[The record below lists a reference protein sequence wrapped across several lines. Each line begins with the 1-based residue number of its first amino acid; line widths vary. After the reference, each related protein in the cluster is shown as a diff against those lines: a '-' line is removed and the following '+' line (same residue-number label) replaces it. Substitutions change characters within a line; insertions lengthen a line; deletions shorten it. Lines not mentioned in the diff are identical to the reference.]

1 MTTDLK
7 TMVIYHG
14 KCLDGF
20 TAAWV
25 ANWAL
30 SLQSEPPQEWVVDAV
45 PAQYGDAPPD
55 VTDREVFIVDFSYPP
70 EVLREMADKA
80 LRVRVIDHHKTAI
93 EKLEGFDHP
102 DVVLHLSTERSGAY
116 LAWEYFFGDQHVP
129 SIVEYVDDRD
139 RWVFN
144 NVDTKPFNEALFSY
158 PQNPASWAF
167 AYTSPHK
174 LVEDG
179 HAFLRKQ
186 EKDIKASIEAGL
198 MIGEIGGFS
207 VPTVNTAANIS
218 ETCHTLLHMFPD
230 APFAATWWVRSDG
243 KQVWSLRSRNE
254 SDVDVA
260 AIAQRYGGGGHKHAA
275 GFTGNKVE
283 VDK

>member
-1 MTTDLK
+1 MSTQ

-25 ANWAL
+25 ANWGMTSAKA
-30 SLQSEPPQEWVVDAV
+30 PPSKWHVEAI
-45 PAQYGDAPPD
+45 PAQYGEAPPD
-55 VTDREVFIVDFSYPP
+55 VTGREVIIVDFSYPP
-70 EVLREMADKA
+70 DVLREMADKA
-80 LRVRVIDHHKTAI
+80 WHIHVIDHHKTAI

-102 DVVLHLSTERSGAY
+102 NVKLFLNTERSGAY
-116 LAWEYFFGDQHVP
+116 LTWQYFFEGHPVP
-129 SIVEYVDDRD
+129 RIVEYVDDRD

-158 PQNPASWAF
+158 PQNLPSWNF
-167 AYTSPHK
+167 AYDSPHV
-174 LVEDG
+174 LVEAG
-179 HAFLRKQ
+179 HSLLRKQ
-186 EKDIKASIEAGL
+186 EKDIKDTIEAGL
-198 MIGEIGGFS
+198 VVGEVGGFS

-218 ETCHTLLHMFPD
+218 DTCDTLLQMFPD
-230 APFAATWWVRSDG
+230 APFAATWWMRADG
-243 KQVWSLRSRNE
+243 KQVWSLRSRKG

-260 AIAQRYGGGGHKHAA
+260 AIAQKYGGGGHKHAA

-283 VDK
+283 VEK